1 MTIDVQAQ
9 LAQRQKERDEV
20 PGWMRLLRWTILAGC
35 LVSALVAGVCVI
47 AMICSG
53 LQ

>member
-1 MTIDVQAQ
+1 MTVDVQAQ
-9 LAQRQKERDEV
+9 LAQRQKERDET
-20 PGWMRLLRWTILAGC
+20 PYWMRAMRWIFLAGY
-35 LVSALVAGVCVI
+35 VMIALAGGVCVI